1 MNELNDFQNKT
12 YKCWISIYTFS
23 HTRTTNTDNIK
34 IPVHPSQH
42 SYHHQENKSQ
52 QTIPRMLGEKK
63 SRPSMWDYLLN
74 VLLTSICKRFLFADL
89 CSSNIFVYDF
99 CSLVLVLWWH
109 WLHRMNMEAFLP
121 FTFYRLIWGALAL
134 VLFKYLMSFN
144 SVSLVPHLSLVGKP
158 LLFQSHCSLC
168 ICLSCLWASWF
179 SFGTSYVIRNVSTS
193 KLSYLLEYM
202 FSK

>member
-1 MNELNDFQNKT
+1 M
-12 YKCWISIYTFS
+12 
-23 HTRTTNTDNIK
+23 
-34 IPVHPSQH
+34 
-42 SYHHQENKSQ
+42 
-52 QTIPRMLGEKK
+52 
-63 SRPSMWDYLLN
+63 SRPSVWDYLLN
-74 VLLTSICKRFLFADL
+74 VLLTSICKQFLFADL

-99 CSLVLVLWWH
+99 RSLVLVLWWH

-144 SVSLVPHLSLVGKP
+144 SLLLVPHLSLVGKL

-168 ICLSCLWASWF
+168 ICLSYLWASWF
-179 SFGTSYVIRNVSTS
+179 SFGTSYVISNVSTS